1 MRGLERHDDYGRR
14 PSLRLPLSDA
24 RGRLSEMM
32 FFVLIASAGE
42 VHLDLAQSL
51 RKLCWHG

>member
-32 FFVLIASAGE
+32 LFVLIASAGE

-51 RKLCWHG
+51 RKLYRHG